1 MLTGKSIVLGV
12 TGSIAAYKIANL
24 ASMLV
29 KLNADVHVIMTQ
41 NATHFITPMTF
52 ETLTNNKCIVDTF
65 DRNFNFDVKH
75 VSLAKKGDLFLVAP
89 CTANVIGKVASGIC
103 DDMLTTT
110 IMATKAPVLFA
121 PAMNTGMWENPILQ
135 DNLQKLQHY
144 GYHIISPVVGRLAC
158 GDTGSGKM
166 PSEET
171 LLSHILLHLAKE
183 KDLSGKKLL
192 ITAGPTQEAI
202 DPVRFITNHSSGKMG
217 YALAKMAALRGAEVT
232 LVSGPVCLQP
242 FVGVNKIDVVSAAD
256 MFDAVTSISSTQDA
270 IIMCSAVADYTP
282 STYSDQKVKKSDA
295 DLHIPLTRT
304 QDILGYLGAHKRPG
318 QILVGFS
325 METENLIENSR
336 SKLASK
342 NADIICANSISSS
355 STGFAVDT
363 NQVTLITPDAVTP
376 LPLCSKEETANLIL
390 NTSATP
396 PSSSPWPPTTV
407 PSPTPGASR
416 RARKKPLPSS
426 ATNSNK
432 DFGNT
437 MWKRQTSRV
446 SSSPPSYPR

>member
-135 DNLQKLQHY
+135 DNLQKLQYY

-158 GDTGSGKM
+158 CDTGSGKM

-256 MFDAVTSISSTQDA
+256 MFNAVTSRSASQDA

-390 NTSATP
+390 NHL
-396 PSSSPWPPTTV
+396 TTV
-407 PSPTPGASR
+407 PEPAEG
-416 RARKKPLPSS
+416 
-426 ATNSNK
+426 
-432 DFGNT
+432 
-437 MWKRQTSRV
+437 
-446 SSSPPSYPR
+446 

>member
-1 MLTGKSIVLGV
+1 MLTGKTIVLGV

-89 CTANVIGKVASGIC
+89 CTANVIGKVAGGIC

-110 IMATKAPVLFA
+110 IMATKAPVIFS

-135 DNLQKLQHY
+135 DNLQKLKHY
-144 GYHIISPVVGRLAC
+144 GYHIIEPVEGRLAC
-158 GDTGSGKM
+158 GDIGSGKM
-166 PSEET
+166 PSEEM
-171 LLSHILLHLAKE
+171 LLEHILLHLAKE
-183 KDLSGKKLL
+183 KDLKGKKLL
-192 ITAGPTQEAI
+192 VSAGPTQEAI

-217 YALAKMAALRGAEVT
+217 YAIAKMAALRGAEVT
-232 LVSGPVCLQP
+232 LVSGPISIQP
-242 FVGVNKIDVVSAAD
+242 FASIQVVPVVSAKD
-256 MFDAVTSISSTQDA
+256 MFEAVTALSAQNDI

-282 STYSDQKVKKSDA
+282 ANYSEHKVKKQDD
-295 DLHIPLTRT
+295 DLSIALTRT
-304 QDILGYLGAHKRPG
+304 SDILAWLGEHKKKG

-336 SKLASK
+336 EKLAK
-342 NADIICANSISSS
+342 KQADLICANSIATNQ
-355 STGFAVDT
+355 TGFAVDT
-363 NQVTLITPDAVTP
+363 NKVTLVTQAGIVE

-390 NTSATP
+390 DHI
-396 PSSSPWPPTTV
+396 
-407 PSPTPGASR
+407 
-416 RARKKPLPSS
+416 
-426 ATNSNK
+426 NSL
-432 DFGNT
+432 
-437 MWKRQTSRV
+437 
-446 SSSPPSYPR
+446 